1 VAQELNLLD
10 AEDLRAQECRAR
22 PGIIHHTEGLI
33 VAADAVTPATPNKE
47 IFAIFEAKPHMSG
60 LPVVEGG
67 HPIGLINR
75 NIFMQSMARPFH
87 REVYLSKSCIA
98 FMDKQPLIVDKT
110 TSIQDLAF
118 KVLEGG
124 QKAMNDG
131 FIIADDD
138 RYLGIGTAQD
148 MLRAVA
154 NLQAEKNRL
163 VMESIDYASVIQQS
177 LSRPSREAM
186 RRTLA
191 DHFLIWEPRDIVSGD
206 FYYFHEYDDGFL
218 VVLFDCTGH
227 GVPGAFMTLIMSAF
241 LQSALNA
248 VSHDDPSGLIGA
260 VNRQVKTA
268 MGHIE
273 HQHAAPQDED
283 EGADD
288 GMDAAFIW
296 VDTQKRTL
304 TYAGAHL
311 PILLLRPDSG
321 DVEVIEG
328 DRLGVGY
335 AATPMDQVWQNHQID
350 LPQGTSVYCFTD
362 GCVDQLGG
370 EKRIAFGKRRTREVI
385 LKHRSKTLPEQRA
398 ELLAA
403 LQRYQGEE
411 QRKDDVSAIGFRI

>member
-1 VAQELNLLD
+1 MNQKLLASNDELDPPEVL
-10 AEDLRAQECRAR
+10 
-22 PGIIHHTEGLI
+22 PVKIINRTEGL
-33 VAADAVTPATPNKE
+33 VVPAISVPPGTPNKE
-47 IFAIFEAKPHMSG
+47 VFAILEAQPNLVG
-60 LPVVEGG
+60 LPVVEDGF
-67 HPIGLINR
+67 PIGLINR

-98 FMDKQPLIVDKT
+98 FMDKQPLMVDKM
-110 TSIQDLAF
+110 TSIQDLSF
-118 KVLEGG
+118 LVLENG

-131 FIIADDD
+131 FIITDEG
-138 RYLGIGTAQD
+138 RYLGVGVAQD
-148 MLRAVA
+148 MLRAIA

-186 RRTLA
+186 RRALS
-191 DHFLIWEPRDIVSGD
+191 DHFLVWEPRDIVSGD

-241 LQSALNA
+241 LQGALAA
-248 VSHDDPSGLIGA
+248 VGHDDPGGLIGA
-260 VNRQVKTA
+260 VNREVKTA
-268 MGHIE
+268 MGHVD
-273 HQHAAPQDED
+273 HQNVAERDDA

-288 GMDAAFIW
+288 GMDAAFCW
-296 VDTQKRTL
+296 VDLKQRTL

-311 PILLLRPDSG
+311 PILLLTPDAK
-321 DVEVIEG
+321 EVQVIDG

-335 AATPMDQVWQNHQID
+335 ADTPMDQVWQNHQLD
-350 LPQGTSVYCFTD
+350 LPEGSSLYCFTD
-362 GCVDQLGG
+362 GFVDQLGG

-385 LKHRSKTLPEQRA
+385 LRNRSKTMPEQRL

-403 LQRYQGEE
+403 LQQYQGNET
-411 QRKDDVSAIGFRI
+411 RKDDVSAIGLRI